1 MPNIMLTLFLMFT
14 KISAFSFGGGYVMI
28 PIMMQELEKNH
39 LIDPSKVADVVSI
52 AGMSPG
58 PVAVNA
64 AVGLG
69 YYVSQINNMGAWGIL
84 PAFLGIALPCAI
96 IVIVVATFF
105 FNVYKNQYV
114 QAALYGLRPAIAGIV
129 LYAAAKLAITD
140 GIFFSQL
147 DKLIKSGY
155 NIIISQHQ
163 IVEVKSLAIFAV
175 TLLLLTKSKIHPIFL
190 IIASGIAGIF
200 LFGF

>member
-1 MPNIMLTLFLMFT
+1 MEIMIVLFTMFA
-14 KISAFSFGGGYVMI
+14 KLAAFSFGGGYVMI
-28 PIMMQELEKNH
+28 PIMLQELEKNG
-39 LIDPSKVADVVSI
+39 LIDPAAVTDVVAI

-69 YYVSQINNMGAWGIL
+69 YYVSKLNNMGAWGIL
-84 PAFLGIALPCAI
+84 PAFLGIALPCTV

-105 FNVYKNQYV
+105 FNVYKNSQV

-129 LYAAAKLAITD
+129 LYAAAKLAMSN
-140 GIFFSQL
+140 GIVFSHI
-147 DKLIKSGY
+147 DNLIKAGY
-155 NIIISQHQ
+155 NIVIAGQH
-163 IVEVKSLAIFAV
+163 IAELKSFAIFAV
-175 TLLLLTKSKIHPIFL
+175 TLILLTKTKLHPIFL
-190 IIASGIAGIF
+190 IIASGLTGII

>member
-1 MPNIMLTLFLMFT
+1 MSIMTTLFLMFA
-14 KISAFSFGGGYVMI
+14 KLAAFSFGGGYVMI
-28 PIMMQELEKNH
+28 PIMMQELEKNQ
-39 LIDPSKVADVVSI
+39 LIDPSKVTDVVAI

-69 YYVSQINNMGAWGIL
+69 YYVSQLNNMGAWGIL

-105 FNVYKNQYV
+105 FNVYKNKHI

-129 LYAAAKLAITD
+129 LYAAAKLAMTN
-140 GIFFSQL
+140 GIFFSHI
-147 DKLIKSGY
+147 DKLIKTGY
-155 NIIISQHQ
+155 NIIISAHH
-163 IVEVKSLAIFAV
+163 IVEVKSLVIFAV
-175 TLLLLTKSKIHPIFL
+175 TFILLAKSKIHPIFL

-200 LFGF
+200 LFSI

>member
-1 MPNIMLTLFLMFT
+1 MNMMTTLFIMFA
-14 KISAFSFGGGYVMI
+14 KLSAFSFGGGYVMI
-28 PIMMQELEKNH
+28 PIMMQELEKNG
-39 LIDPSKVADVVSI
+39 LIDPSKVTDVVAI

-96 IVIVVATFF
+96 IVIVAATFF
-105 FNVYKNQYV
+105 FNVYKNKHV

-129 LYAAAKLAITD
+129 LYAAVKLAMGN
-140 GIFFSQL
+140 GIFFSHI
-147 DKLIKSGY
+147 DTLIKIGY
-155 NIIISQHQ
+155 NVIMRGYHIA
-163 IVEVKSLAIFAV
+163 EVKSLVIFAA
-175 TLLLLTKSKIHPIFL
+175 TFLLLTKTKIHPIFL
-190 IIASGIAGIF
+190 ILSAGIAGIF
-200 LFGF
+200 LFRF